1 VLPSPVQVVG
11 DAAPG
16 TTGVGG
22 TEEAHGGEYEFLGG
36 EDSGVDDLQTL
47 APATEE
53 QAAAAA
59 AARSADAALEA
70 AEGRQHNAGHEANDA
85 DDEGM
90 PDAAAELM
98 EEGDQAAAAA
108 AADPTAAPQAQ
119 VAHDRQRRGPAAQR
133 EKGPVTA
140 DMAGSAAALQQ
151 TDDALPMPSL
161 DAADMDVL
169 AARNLQGEAALVAL
183 RLEQASLGDGQ
194 EADFAPQLSEQQLAA
209 LRDEAEASL
218 TEWRNANAAGADEAD
233 AVRAAA
239 LWARFEALT
248 APLAGELC
256 EQLRLILEPTLAAR
270 MQGDYRTGKRLNMRK
285 IIPYLASDF
294 RRDKIWLRR
303 SKPSVRRYQARTC
316 APTAFCQTACLLCA
330 LFSRFVRQH
339 LLPGEAFRCEDENCP
354 IAVLLSVRMKHNPLR
369 STERKASGVARSLP
383 VYGDDTLCKVSSA
396 SDHDEEIEHV

>member
-1 VLPSPVQVVG
+1 MLQVVG

-22 TEEAHGGEYEFLGG
+22 TEEAHGGEHEFLGG
-36 EDSGVDDLQTL
+36 EDGGDDLQTL

-70 AEGRQHNAGHEANDA
+70 ADGHQHNAGQDAVDA

-90 PDAAAELM
+90 PDAAEELM
-98 EEGDQAAAAA
+98 EEGDQPAAAAPADNDPA
-108 AADPTAAPQAQ
+108 AALGAQ
-119 VAHDRQRRGPAAQR
+119 ERQRRGPAAQR

-140 DMAGSAAALQQ
+140 DMAGGAAAPQQ
-151 TDDALPMPSL
+151 TDDASPMPAL
-161 DAADMDVL
+161 DDDDTDVL
-169 AARNLQGEAALVAL
+169 AARDEQGDAALVAL
-183 RLEQASLGDGQ
+183 RLEQASLADSK

-303 SKPSVRRYQARTC
+303 SKPSVRRYQARARTLLRPL
-316 APTAFCQTACLLCA
+316 ANSLLCA
-330 LFSRFVRQH
+330 LCARFCAAAP
-339 LLPGEAFRCEDENCP
+339 LIPGREAFRCEDENCP
-354 IAVLLSVRMKHNPLR
+354 IAVLF
-369 STERKASGVARSLP
+369 
-383 VYGDDTLCKVSSA
+383 TL
-396 SDHDEEIEHV
+396 